1 MDIPPHGGTPVRLL
15 ALNIQHAAVR
25 RVPLVAKA
33 VLDAVPDVVVLSEF
47 YLNIQGGRLLGLLE
61 AAGLVHQAHGVAGS
75 ERYPY
80 TVVIASR
87 TPIAHT
93 RRPLDG
99 SPHAQRILEATISG
113 ISVAAVY
120 FPLAKEHDPFW
131 DGLFSPYADSLATRP
146 AIIAGDWNTG
156 SGALD
161 IGGGPVA
168 GMSRFDC
175 LLASG
180 WTDAWRALHP
190 DVREFT
196 WYNRRSGNGF
206 RIDHALLSP
215 VLVPRL
221 LTAENLHG
229 TRTSGTTDHSG
240 LLVDLDEIVPASE
253 AASSRMPGSVRPG

>member
-1 MDIPPHGGTPVRLL
+1 MRLL

-215 VLVPRL
+215 VLVPSL
-221 LTAENLHG
+221 LTAEHLHG
-229 TRTSGTTDHSG
+229 TRTSGATDHSG

-253 AASSRMPGSVRPG
+253 AASSRVPGSVRPG

>member
-1 MDIPPHGGTPVRLL
+1 MRLL

-33 VLDAVPDVVVLSEF
+33 VLDAAPDVVVLSEF
-47 YLNIQGGRLLGLLE
+47 YVDAQGKRLLGLLE
-61 AAGLVHQAHGVAGS
+61 AGGLAHHEHGVPGS

-87 TPIAHT
+87 TPIALT

-168 GMSRFDC
+168 GMSRSTAF
-175 LLASG
+175 S
-180 WTDAWRALHP
+180 
-190 DVREFT
+190 
-196 WYNRRSGNGF
+196 RRVG
-206 RIDHALLSP
+206 R
-215 VLVPRL
+215 
-221 LTAENLHG
+221 
-229 TRTSGTTDHSG
+229 TRGERSTPTSGSSPGTTPT
-240 LLVDLDEIVPASE
+240 PAM
-253 AASSRMPGSVRPG
+253 ASASTTPCSPRCSYRAC

>member
-1 MDIPPHGGTPVRLL
+1 MRLL

-25 RVPLVAKA
+25 RVPLVANA
-33 VLDAVPDVVVLSEF
+33 VLDAAPDVVILSEF
-47 YLNIQGGRLLGLLE
+47 YLNLQGGRLLGLLE
-61 AAGLVHQAHGVAGS
+61 AAGLVYSALGIPGS

-80 TVVIASR
+80 TVAIASR
-87 TPIAHT
+87 TPITGT
-93 RRPLDG
+93 RRPLEG
-99 SPHAQRILEATISG
+99 SAHAQRVLEATIAG
-113 ISVAAVY
+113 ITVVAVY

-131 DGLFSPYADSLATRP
+131 DDQFLPYVGSLAHRL
-146 AIIAGDWNTG
+146 AIVAGDWNTG

-221 LTAENLHG
+221 LTAEHLHG
-229 TRTSGTTDHSG
+229 TRTSGATDHSG

-253 AASSRMPGSVRPG
+253 AASSRAPGSVRPG

>member
-1 MDIPPHGGTPVRLL
+1 VRLL

-33 VLDAVPDVVVLSEF
+33 VLDAAPDVVVLSEF
-47 YLNIQGGRLLGLLE
+47 YVDAQGERLLGLLE
-61 AAGLVHQAHGVAGS
+61 AGGLAHHEHGVPGS

-113 ISVAAVY
+113 ITVAAVY

-131 DGLFSPYADSLATRP
+131 DGLFSPYTDSLATRP

-196 WYNRRSGNGF
+196 WYN
-206 RIDHALLSP
+206 P
-215 VLVPRL
+215 
-221 LTAENLHG
+221 
-229 TRTSGTTDHSG
+229 HSG
-240 LLVDLDEIVPASE
+240 KRHWQPVRATHRIASTMSRRGIVPFTPRWTGGSKRSSTSPHSSSVSSTTAPMT
-253 AASSRMPGSVRPG
+253 AACQPRVPG